1 MNKVGNDNSQGIYA
15 GDRSRALLE
24 YDKMNK
30 LEKSAGDPSYKI
42 LDTTDRL
49 VPIDG
54 LPGVADIG
62 EGMDL
67 DASGVIDPHW

>member
-1 MNKVGNDNSQGIYA
+1 
-15 GDRSRALLE
+15 
-24 YDKMNK
+24 MNK